1 VEVRSCDLDAEALP
15 VPDGSADAAWSRWV
29 FSFVERPRELLARVA
44 RALRPG
50 GALVLHEYFDYGAW
64 RAAPRDPAVE
74 DFVARVMA
82 SWRAR
87 GGEPDIGLALLGW
100 MHEVGLEIASTRALV
115 EVAMPGSPHWPW
127 LQRFAEIGIA
137 RLVELGELSAEQ
149 GQALAGAWAACAARP
164 GVHMLTPGVL
174 EIVAIRRA

>member
-1 VEVRSCDLDAEALP
+1 
-15 VPDGSADAAWSRWV
+15 
-29 FSFVERPRELLARVA
+29 
-44 RALRPG
+44 
-50 GALVLHEYFDYGAW
+50 
-64 RAAPRDPAVE
+64 
-74 DFVARVMA
+74 
-82 SWRAR
+82 
-87 GGEPDIGLALLGW
+87 
-100 MHEVGLEIASTRALV
+100 
-115 EVAMPGSPHWPW
+115 MPGSPHWPW